1 MTLDFSDI
9 RFRGDRLRELRQ
21 RRKISADRLARAA
34 DLTTHHIFRLEREA
48 RPHVWGITIAKLA
61 RALGTTADYLL
72 GLTDN
77 PDAPNKEWSNP
88 CKNIL

>member
-1 MTLDFSDI
+1 MTFDFSDM

-34 DLTTHHIFRLEREA
+34 DLTTHHIFRLEREE
-48 RPHVWGITIAKLA
+48 RPHVWGITIAKMA
-61 RALGTTADYLL
+61 RVLETTSDYLL

-77 PDAPNKEWSNP
+77 PDARSKE
-88 CKNIL
+88 